1 MIPPYRIDPEMPEDR
16 AEFEID
22 GKVVFVI
29 TGLSAPP
36 LRGKENEMLYETQ
49 TLALKELY
57 KASTYIGC
65 RIPLGT
71 IELIYSET
79 MIKMHISLENLSDDD
94 ILEFNPE
101 RLKTA
106 TAMQLSRN
114 DFWLEYEFKVKP

>member
-1 MIPPYRIDPEMPEDR
+1 
-16 AEFEID
+16 
-22 GKVVFVI
+22 
-29 TGLSAPP
+29 
-36 LRGKENEMLYETQ
+36 MLYETQ